1 MRATASA
8 VLFLILN
15 IIGLGLGPSSVGLLS
30 DYYEPSMGV
39 ESLRYAMLSTI
50 PLAVFL
56 SAICFFNAAKT
67 LRQDI
72 AKAPA

>member
-1 MRATASA
+1 
-8 VLFLILN
+8 
-15 IIGLGLGPSSVGLLS
+15 VGLLS

-56 SAICFFNAAKT
+56 SAVCFFNAAKT